1 MIFVETPPFERSR
14 EGYFGDEHYRL
25 LQVWLMANPEAG
37 NVIRG
42 SGGIRKL
49 RWGREGRGKRGG
61 MRVIYYYASALSHIY
76 FLTLYRKSE
85 VSDLSRGQI
94 KVLRNLVK
102 QIEES

>member
-1 MIFVETPPFERSR
+1 
-14 EGYFGDEHYRL
+14 
-25 LQVWLMANPEAG
+25 
-37 NVIRG
+37 
-42 SGGIRKL
+42 
-49 RWGREGRGKRGG
+49 

>member
-1 MIFVETPPFERSR
+1 
-14 EGYFGDEHYRL
+14 
-25 LQVWLMANPEAG
+25 MANPEAG

-85 VSDLSRGQI
+85 VSDLSRSQI
-94 KVLRNLVK
+94 KVLRNLIK

>member
-1 MIFVETPPFERSR
+1 
-14 EGYFGDEHYRL
+14 
-25 LQVWLMANPEAG
+25 MANPEAG

-49 RWGREGRGKRGG
+49 RWGREGRGKRGR